1 MIKGK
6 TTEKVF
12 SVISVIIVVGVV
24 VGGGIF
30 GVSMY
35 DRMFPIAPDIAI
47 PSDEEIFE
55 IAISENG
62 GDKIFLNDGA
72 EDEILAFMRSCQP
85 TRNWTVNDYPY
96 AEEYYVINVY
106 TSEEGDGYRYF
117 VYKENGHVYLELPYH
132 GVYTVD
138 EGILDLISGYTL

>member
-12 SVISVIIVVGVV
+12 SVISIIIVVGLI

-30 GVSMY
+30 GYSMY
-35 DRMFPIAPDIAI
+35 DKMFPIAPDIVV
-47 PSDEEIFE
+47 PGDEEIFE
-55 IAISENG
+55 IAVLGKE
-62 GDKIFLNDGA
+62 GDKIFLDDA
-72 EDEILAFMRSCQP
+72 AADEILAFMRDCQP

-96 AEEYYVINVY
+96 VDEYYIITVY
-106 TSEEGDGYRYF
+106 TSEEGNGYRYF
-117 VYKENGHVYLELPYH
+117 VYREDGRVYLELPYY

-138 EGILDLISGYTL
+138 EGILDFIEG